1 MDTLIIQIKKYIKFF
16 LKYKSLFVIFLLITI
31 FITLNFFNPNIIH
44 ILSDIRVPNNLR
56 KSRKLTSADNKT
68 YIKNNEYN
76 DFDEMNFLLNSNLTL
91 IEGMNTNLSEILIY
105 YEFIDNISHTY
116 YGSWKNLS
124 VEKNTFTYNTGN
136 GDIDFYEES
145 KENF

>member
-31 FITLNFFNPNIIH
+31 FTTLNFFNPNIIH

-76 DFDEMNFLLNSNLTL
+76 DFDEMNFLLNSNL
-91 IEGMNTNLSEILIY
+91 NLL
-105 YEFIDNISHTY
+105 
-116 YGSWKNLS
+116 
-124 VEKNTFTYNTGN
+124 
-136 GDIDFYEES
+136 
-145 KENF
+145 